1 MPPTDPPTQLSP
13 TQRCPKQMQFGPCGA
28 VTANGGCEL
37 PEVPRCPFV
46 DEPGP
51 RWEGLDSFSDE
62 LTPAGQAFLDIAKQ
76 RPVVIADFPAAA
88 LDARGFRSAAEAML
102 GAVDAALMGDHGG
115 ARVQFPPSYRA
126 LLAAQV
132 GLPVWAGLNC
142 RDRNRVALE
151 GELAAL
157 EGANV
162 VGVHCVTGDHTRS
175 GHRPDA
181 QPVFD
186 LDSTRLSALAR
197 QFGVLNSVAE
207 RPDAPPVHER
217 PARLAQKIKAGGRLC
232 ILNHTGSA
240 AAAWIFIEAARAAG
254 VNVPFIA
261 SVAVVTSH
269 HAAAQ
274 MAEHY
279 PGALPGRLE
288 GILCAADPREAGLDA
303 ALELSRELLALQG
316 VIGVDL
322 SGGPVP
328 GQETE
333 FARDLAELSQ
343 AVRRG

>member
-1 MPPTDPPTQLSP
+1 MPQIDSPTPLSP

-28 VTANGGCEL
+28 VTPDGGCEL
-37 PEVPRCPFV
+37 PEVPRCPFI
-46 DEPGP
+46 DGPGP
-51 RWEGLDSFSDE
+51 HWEGLDTHSAG
-62 LTPAGQAFLDIAKQ
+62 LTPAGRAFLDTAEH
-76 RPVVIADFPAAA
+76 RPVVIVDFPAAA
-88 LDARGFRSAAEAML
+88 LDARGFRRAAEAMC
-102 GAVDAALMGDHGG
+102 GSVDAALMGDHGG

-132 GLPVWAGLNC
+132 GFPVWAGLNC

-157 EGANV
+157 ADADV

-186 LDSTRLSALAR
+186 LDSTRLAALAR

-207 RPDAPPVHER
+207 RPDAPPIHER

-240 AAAWIFIEAARAAG
+240 AAAQTFIEAARAAG
-254 VNVPFIA
+254 ANVPFIA

-279 PGALPGRLE
+279 PDALPGRLDA
-288 GILCAADPREAGLDA
+288 ILCAADPREAGLQA
-303 ALELSRELLALQG
+303 ALELSRELLDLPG

-322 SGGPVP
+322 SGGPLP

-333 FARDLAELSQ
+333 FARDLAELSR